1 MDEQNLQ
8 ERFFNNQCTKEEA
21 ERFIKW
27 YLSGKGEKEIE
38 EQIENYWQSNT
49 NSEWDSEKLLARVN
63 AIKNESDLFVSHNA
77 DSYNQVK
84 SVRRNYFFPKNWRIA
99 ASVTLIIG
107 LSYLAMNLFTNNP
120 EESDY
125 FVEYIEKSNPSGQ
138 KSTVHLKDGSR
149 IILNSNSKVRYPIE
163 FANNERVIEL
173 VGEAYF
179 EVARDVS
186 RPFRVKTAN
195 TMTTALGTTFNI
207 DAFEDEDDVKI
218 SLTSGRI
225 EVKKLESEGDEKPFE
240 LVPGQG
246 VIYSRLDKSMVQT
259 DIDVD
264 KVTAWT
270 SKELIFHN
278 EDINEVIRRLER
290 WYGVEIT
297 VEDKIDGVFSAS
309 FKNESLKAVL
319 EGISYS
325 FSLDYLVSDK
335 KVILKSKDIFTN

>member
-8 ERFFNNQCTKEEA
+8 EKFFNNQCTKEEA

-27 YLSGKGEKEIE
+27 YLSDKGEKEIE
-38 EQIENYWQSNT
+38 EQIEHYWLDKT
-49 NSEWDSEKLLARVN
+49 ISEWDSTKLLTRVN
-63 AIKNESDLFVSHNA
+63 SVKNESDLFVSHKV
-77 DSYNQVK
+77 DMQSQEEPVK
-84 SVRRNYFFPKNWRIA
+84 TNLLSTQYWRIA
-99 ASVTLIIG
+99 ASVTLVIG
-107 LSYLAMNLFTNNP
+107 LSYLVMNLFTSNP
-120 EESDY
+120 AESDY

-149 IILNSNSKVRYPIE
+149 IILNSNSKVKYPIE
-163 FANNERVIEL
+163 FSYNERVIEL

-179 EVARDVS
+179 EVAKDAT
-186 RPFRVKTAN
+186 RPFRVRTAN

-207 DAFEDEDDVKI
+207 DAFEDEDNVKI

-225 EVKKLESEGDEKPFE
+225 EVKKLDGKPDEKPFE

-246 VIYSRLDKSMVQT
+246 VVYSRLDQSMVQT
-259 DIDVD
+259 DIDME
-264 KVTAWT
+264 KVIAWT

-297 VEDKIDGVFSAS
+297 VEDKIEGVFSAS

-325 FSLDYLVSDK
+325 FSLDYIVSDK
-335 KVILKSKDIFTN
+335 KVVLKSKKRYN

>member
-27 YLSGKGEKEIE
+27 YLSDKGEKEIE
-38 EQIENYWQSNT
+38 EQIENYWMDNT
-49 NSEWDSEKLLARVN
+49 NSEWDSAKLLTKVN
-63 AIKNESDLFVSHNA
+63 SVKNESDLFVSHNA
-77 DSYNQVK
+77 DAQSEIKPVK
-84 SVRRNYFFPKNWRIA
+84 TSFLSSQYWRIA
-99 ASVTLIIG
+99 ASVTLVIG
-107 LSYLAMNLFTNNP
+107 LSYLAMNLFTSNP
-120 EESDY
+120 DESDY

-149 IILNSNSKVRYPIE
+149 IILNSNSKVKFPVE
-163 FANNERVIEL
+163 FSDSERVIEL
-173 VGEAYF
+173 EGEAYF
-179 EVARDVS
+179 EVAKDAS

-207 DAFEDEDDVKI
+207 DAFEEENDIKI

-225 EVKKLESEGDEKPFE
+225 EVKKLDGKAGEKPFE

-246 VIYSRLDKSMVQT
+246 VVYSRLDQRMVQT
-259 DIDVD
+259 DIDME

-278 EDINEVIRRLER
+278 EDINEVMRRLER

-335 KVILKSKDIFTN
+335 KVILKSKKIYN

>member
-27 YLSGKGEKEIE
+27 YLSDKGEKEIE
-38 EQIENYWQSNT
+38 EQIENYWMDNT
-49 NSEWDSEKLLARVN
+49 NSEWDSAKLLTKVN
-63 AIKNESDLFVSHNA
+63 SVKNESDL
-77 DSYNQVK
+77 
-84 SVRRNYFFPKNWRIA
+84 
-99 ASVTLIIG
+99 
-107 LSYLAMNLFTNNP
+107 
-120 EESDY
+120 

-149 IILNSNSKVRYPIE
+149 IILNSNSKVKFPVE
-163 FANNERVIEL
+163 FSDSERVIEL
-173 VGEAYF
+173 EGEAYF
-179 EVARDVS
+179 EVAKDAS

-207 DAFEDEDDVKI
+207 DAFEEENDIKI

-225 EVKKLESEGDEKPFE
+225 EVKKLDGKAGEKPFE

-246 VIYSRLDKSMVQT
+246 VVYSRLDQRMVQT
-259 DIDVD
+259 DIDME

-278 EDINEVIRRLER
+278 EDINEVMRRLER

-335 KVILKSKDIFTN
+335 KVILKSKKIYN